1 MKKPKRAICTLTDEQ
16 HRDYKIACA
25 QLGVTMS
32 DDLHDHVG
40 ETIVR
45 AAAEREKGNGID
57 QS

>member
-25 QLGVTMS
+25 QLGVAMS
-32 DDLHDHVG
+32 DDLHDHVD

-45 AAAEREKGNGID
+45 AAAEREKEARDG
-57 QS
+57 